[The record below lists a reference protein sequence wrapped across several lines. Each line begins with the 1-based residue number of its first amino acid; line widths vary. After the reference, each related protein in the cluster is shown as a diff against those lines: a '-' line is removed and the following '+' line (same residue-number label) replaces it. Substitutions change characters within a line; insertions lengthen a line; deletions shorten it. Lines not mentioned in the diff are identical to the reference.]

1 MALMFQRLAR
11 NFANNGYFPTDEKT
25 TEGILSRFSFDIE
38 KNKNKQGM
46 IRMLDPCCGEGA
58 ALSECSEYM
67 KTYLTSHQTNHQTNH
82 NNTKVETVGIEID
95 QERAYHAKSMTN
107 LETIVHGNLN
117 DCYIAQRQFG
127 LLFLNPPYGDILA
140 DKANLSED
148 SGKQRYETMFYENT
162 NKLLQFGGVLVF
174 IVPNTCLDG
183 KLSKMIA
190 SHFDK
195 VSIHK
200 APEQRFK
207 QVIIFGIRC
216 KAKTADKVIV
226 DRLLK
231 AAQDITTLK
240 TLTDQ
245 PDTVVNGSSNSNDS
259 SNSSNSNNWLY
270 PIPLSTGVL
279 KLNQINI
286 DAKQLADEVAKKG
299 RKGSLWGRFQVHFNS
314 VNNNTYRPLRAMS
327 DWHLSLALAAGQVS
341 GVVQSKEGRSLLV
354 KGRTFKDKKVTI
366 ETKVNETTGDVSE
379 TRISTDIFVPS
390 IKAIDFTKGSAT
402 FGDVIV
408 IK

>member
-25 TEGILSRFSFDIE
+25 TEGILSRFSFEIE
-38 KNKNKQGM
+38 KNKNKQGVVR
-46 IRMLDPCCGEGA
+46 ILDPCCGEGA

-67 KTYLTSHQTNHQTNH
+67 KTYLTNHQTNH
-82 NNTKVETVGIEID
+82 NNIKVETVGIEID

-174 IVPNTCLDG
+174 IVPNTCLDQR
-183 KLSKMIA
+183 LSKMIA
-190 SHFDK
+190 SHFEK

-216 KAKTADKVIV
+216 KAKTADKAIV

-231 AAQDITTLK
+231 AAQDITTLD

-245 PDTVVNGSSNSNDS
+245 PDTLVNGSSNSNDS
-259 SNSSNSNNWLY
+259 NDTSNSNNWLY

-354 KGRTFKDKKVTI
+354 KGRTFKDKKVTT

>member
-1 MALMFQRLAR
+1 
-11 NFANNGYFPTDEKT
+11 
-25 TEGILSRFSFDIE
+25 
-38 KNKNKQGM
+38 
-46 IRMLDPCCGEGA
+46 
-58 ALSECSEYM
+58 
-67 KTYLTSHQTNHQTNH
+67 
-82 NNTKVETVGIEID
+82 
-95 QERAYHAKSMTN
+95 
-107 LETIVHGNLN
+107 
-117 DCYIAQRQFG
+117 
-127 LLFLNPPYGDILA
+127 
-140 DKANLSED
+140 
-148 SGKQRYETMFYENT
+148 
-162 NKLLQFGGVLVF
+162 
-174 IVPNTCLDG
+174 
-183 KLSKMIA
+183 MIA

-207 QVIIFGIRC
+207 QVVIFGVRC
-216 KAKTADKVIV
+216 KAKTADKAIV

-231 AAQDITTLK
+231 AAQDITTLA

-245 PDTVVNGSSNSNDS
+245 SDAVVNGSSNSNG
-259 SNSSNSNNWLY
+259 SNGFSNSNGSNEWLY

-279 KLNQINI
+279 KLNQIHI

-341 GVVQSKEGRSLLV
+341 GVVQSKEGRCLLV
-354 KGRTFKDKKVTI
+354 KGRTFKDKKVTTQ
-366 ETKVNETTGDVSE
+366 TKVNETTGDVSE

>member
-25 TEGILSRFSFDIE
+25 TEGILSRLGFEIK
-38 KNKNKQGM
+38 KNKNKQGL
-46 IRMLDPCCGEGA
+46 IRILDPCCGEGA

-67 KTYLTSHQTNHQTNH
+67 KTYLTNHQTNH
-82 NNTKVETVGIEID
+82 NNTKIETVGIEID
-95 QERAYHAKSMTN
+95 EDRAYHAKSMTN
-107 LETIVHGNLN
+107 LDTIVHGNLN
-117 DCYIAQRQFG
+117 ECYIAQRQFG

-140 DKANLSED
+140 DKANLSD
-148 SGKQRYETMFYENT
+148 HSGRQRYETMFYENT

-174 IVPNTCLDG
+174 IVPNTCLD
-183 KLSKMIA
+183 KRLSKMIA

-195 VSIHK
+195 VSIYK
-200 APEQRFK
+200 APKQRFK
-207 QVIIFGIRC
+207 QVVIFGIRC
-216 KAKTADKVIV
+216 KAKTADKAIV

-231 AAQDITTLK
+231 AAQDINTLA

-245 PDTVVNGSSNSNDS
+245 TGVLVNGSSNSNDY
-259 SNSSNSNNWLY
+259 LY

-279 KLNQINI
+279 KLNQIHI

-299 RKGSLWGRFQVHFNS
+299 RQGSLWGRFQVHFNS
-314 VNNNTYRPLRAMS
+314 ANGNTYRPLRAMS

-354 KGRTFKDKKVTI
+354 KGRTFKDKKVKT

-379 TRISTDIFVPS
+379 TRISTDVFVPS
-390 IKAIDFTKGSAT
+390 IKAIDFTKGSAA
-402 FGDVIV
+402 FGDVVV

>member
-25 TEGILSRFSFDIE
+25 TEGILSRLGFDIK
-38 KNKNKQGM
+38 KNKNKQGVVR
-46 IRMLDPCCGEGA
+46 ILDPCCGEGA

-67 KTYLTSHQTNHQTNH
+67 KTYLTNHQANN

-95 QERAYHAKSMTN
+95 QERAYHAKSMIN
-107 LETIVHGNLN
+107 LDTIVHGNLS

-148 SGKQRYETMFYENT
+148 SGRQRYETMFYENT

-174 IVPNTCLDG
+174 IVPNTCLD
-183 KLSKMIA
+183 KRLSKMIA

-195 VSIHK
+195 VSIYK

-207 QVIIFGIRC
+207 QVVIFGVRC
-216 KAKTADKVIV
+216 KAKTADKAIV

-231 AAQDITTLK
+231 AAQDITTLA

-245 PDTVVNGSSNSNDS
+245 PDVVVNDS
-259 SNSSNSNNWLY
+259 SNSNEWLY
-270 PIPLSTGVL
+270 PIPLSTGEL
-279 KLNQINI
+279 RLNQIHI

-299 RKGSLWGRFQVHFNS
+299 SKGSLWGRFQVHFNS
-314 VNNNTYRPLRAMS
+314 ANGNTYRPLRAMS

-341 GVVQSKEGRSLLV
+341 GVVKSKEGRCLLV

-366 ETKVNETTGDVSE
+366 QTKVNEATGDVSE
-379 TRISTDIFVPS
+379 TRISTDVFVPS
-390 IKAIDFTKGSAT
+390 IKAIDFTKGSAS
-402 FGDVIV
+402 FGDVVV